1 MVVIK
6 GRRPSNM
13 DMDDYD
19 VDDNSDDGAPS
30 TVPSTTYSEFPHTSS
45 TLSQKEQAE
54 QHKVHPALARLT
66 LFHGAKFNNWD
77 ASVMKPT
84 HHMHSFS
91 ENKIRMLCR
100 RTNRRKWCIYN
111 QSHMSRSYPAGSRV
125 DSSNYLPILPWS
137 LGTQMV
143 ALNVQTVDAALLL
156 NDGRFRENGGVGYVL
171 KPTKLLDLQESIA
184 GSTPKMM
191 KLSIRVLSGACLPK
205 PNEARSGDCIDPYV
219 KVSVHDVRNGDKE
232 VVSTFQTNPFLANG
246 FFPIWNS
253 DKFSFQIENTEVAML
268 QLSVYDKKS
277 SIASAA
283 TSTDMMI
290 ASASIPISCLRKGLR
305 SVKLYDTSNT
315 RSGAFDFASLLID
328 IKKDGHE
335 VTNGVY
341 GTPEDYK
348 RFRIEKSA
356 AGYSS
361 NGNGAMGGS
370 VGIESILE
378 SSAEVKKPS
387 SSSRMAEI

>member
-1 MVVIK
+1 
-6 GRRPSNM
+6 
-13 DMDDYD
+13 
-19 VDDNSDDGAPS
+19 
-30 TVPSTTYSEFPHTSS
+30 
-45 TLSQKEQAE
+45 
-54 QHKVHPALARLT
+54 
-66 LFHGAKFNNWD
+66 
-77 ASVMKPT
+77 
-84 HHMHSFS
+84 
-91 ENKIRMLCR
+91 
-100 RTNRRKWCIYN
+100 
-111 QSHMSRSYPAGSRV
+111 MSRAYPAGSRV

-143 ALNVQTVDAALLL
+143 ALNIQTVDAALLM
-156 NDGRFRENGGVGYVL
+156 NDGRFRENGGCGYVL

-184 GSTPKMM
+184 GSTPKTM
-191 KLSIRVLSGACLPK
+191 KFSIRVLSGACLPK

-219 KVSVHDVRNGDKE
+219 KVSVYDVRNGDKE

-253 DKFSFQIENTEVAML
+253 DKFSFQIENSEVAML

-290 ASASIPISCLRKGLR
+290 ASASIPVSCLRKGLR

-328 IKKDGHE
+328 IKTDRHE
-335 VTNGVY
+335 VTNGMY
-341 GTPEDYK
+341 GTAEDYK
-348 RFRIEKSA
+348 RFRIEKNV
-356 AGYSS
+356 AGYPTS
-361 NGNGAMGGS
+361 NGNGTIGSS

-378 SSAEVKKPS
+378 STAEVKRPS
-387 SSSRMAEI
+387 